1 MGIFFG
7 GVIYGLRYSDLSG
20 DDYLPVY
27 ERPIDIGF
35 PVDKATIRKILMDAE
50 RCPPASGK
58 STDRIFEVY
67 TYYITTYEN
76 DSVERKS
83 YMWRQISLTELKEYG
98 SR

>member
-20 DDYLPVY
+20 DDYVTVY

-50 RCPPASGK
+50 RDPPASDNIN
-58 STDRIFEVY
+58 DRIFEVY
-67 TYYITTYEN
+67 TYYITTHTN

-83 YMWRQISLTELKEYG
+83 YMWRQISLAELKEYG